1 MSELKLHMFLED
13 SSPEF
18 VGGMLKMFYHAA
30 NVGRIGMAEKG
41 GQLYLVGIENEEG
54 GDEGVSYFPL
64 AKVLGAEEAEA
75 LVN

>member
-54 GDEGVSYFPL
+54 EEEEEGCLYELPTSWFTNV
-64 AKVLGAEEAEA
+64 V
-75 LVN
+75 